1 MNLYELSGNYKA
13 LYENLDDIDLN
24 DENGQ
29 EMLTAYFDT
38 LEALEGE
45 FEQKAENIAVWCK
58 ELEYQKNALEQEKKA
73 ISDRIKQKQT
83 KADSLKRYLLERME
97 EIGRTKIDTPKAVI
111 SVRNNAESVQIDNPA
126 AFIEWAERNR
136 DDLLKFK
143 EPEINKT
150 ALKKE
155 MQNGLCISGVS
166 LVRNKSLVLK

>member
-1 MNLYELSGNYKA
+1 M
-13 LYENLDDIDLN
+13 
-24 DENGQ
+24 
-29 EMLTAYFDT
+29 
-38 LEALEGE
+38 
-45 FEQKAENIAVWCK
+45 WCK

-83 KADSLKRYLLERME
+83 KADSLKRYLLEQME